1 MADGD
6 LTTLAHVKAWL
17 GAGAQPLPGSDD
29 ALLRRLISAASRFV
43 QNWLGREIASQTYA
57 ETLDGNGNTA
67 MLLRHWPVT
76 AVAALSIDGMS
87 IPAAAPPPH
96 GNGYLLQPWDG
107 ISEAGPQQLALVGY
121 AYHRRRQNVA
131 VTYTAGYL
139 AAGEAQAIP
148 AGMPYQLPVTAL
160 ARPWN
165 GDRGIACAGG
175 APLAF
180 VAGAAPAA
188 GQSGLPA
195 AGTPSYLFNVADA
208 GKPIVVSYSYTP
220 FDIEQ
225 ACIELVALRYKER
238 SRIGE
243 VSKDTGQSMRLSYS
257 QKDMSDWTKE
267 QLMVYRRVAM
277 P

>member
-17 GAGAQPLPGSDD
+17 GAGGQPLPGSDD
-29 ALLRRLISAASRFV
+29 ALLARLVGAASRFV
-43 QNWLGREIASQTYA
+43 QNWLGRQIASQAYA
-57 ETLDGNGNTA
+57 ETLDGNGGTA

-76 AVAALSIDGMS
+76 AVAALSIDGLS
-87 IPAAAPPPH
+87 IPAAAPPPNS
-96 GNGYLLQPWDG
+96 NGYRLQAWDG

-121 AYHRRRQNVA
+121 AFHRRRQNVA
-131 VTYTAGYL
+131 VAYTAGYL
-139 AAGEAQAIP
+139 VPDEAQAVP
-148 AGMPYQLPVTAL
+148 AATPYQLPVTAL

-165 GDRGIACAGG
+165 GDRGIAFAGG
-175 APLAF
+175 VPLAF

-188 GQSGLPA
+188 GQYGLTA
-195 AGTPSYLFNVADA
+195 AGTPSYLFNAADA
-208 GKPIVVSYSYTP
+208 GKAIAVSYSYTP

-257 QKDMSDWTKE
+257 QKDMSDWTKQ
-267 QLMVYRRVAM
+267 QLMVYRRVA